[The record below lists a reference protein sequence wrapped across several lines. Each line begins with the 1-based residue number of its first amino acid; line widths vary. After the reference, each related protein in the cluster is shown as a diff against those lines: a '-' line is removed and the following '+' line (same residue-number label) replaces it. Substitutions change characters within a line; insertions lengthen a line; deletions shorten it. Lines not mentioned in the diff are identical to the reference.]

1 MKNLETLSVQVGQEA
16 PEAPKITV
24 DGKDL
29 NVKLGEDAVKAHLR
43 SLACDYCREA
53 TVRMAEMGLELDWR
67 RPNASD
73 TASMTILPS
82 QLVHDAN
89 HDVWHKWNDEAR
101 VVKQSIRAQENKV
114 YAELKA
120 KGFRGLKLRD
130 EAKLVIAKLPKIVV
144 PKLPELA
151 DSHTKVERPVK
162 VEAKGLRAKGFRSQ
176 ADEAKAAA
184 RSKSVNRTLELLT
197 QIASKR

>member
-1 MKNLETLSVQVGQEA
+1 MTNPNALGALVAGAVPDA
-16 PEAPKITV
+16 PSITV

-29 NVKLGEDAVKAHLR
+29 KVKLGEDAVKAHLR
-43 SLACDYCREA
+43 SLACDYCREQ
-53 TVRMAEMGLELDWR
+53 TVRMAIMGLELDWR

-73 TASMTILPS
+73 TASMTTSPS
-82 QLVHDAN
+82 QLAHDLNHDA
-89 HDVWHKWNDEAR
+89 WHAWNDQVR
-101 VVKQSIRAQENKV
+101 KVKQDIRAQENKV

-130 EAKLVIAKLPKIVV
+130 EAKKVLASLPKIEI

-151 DSHTKVERPVK
+151 DSHPKVERPAS
-162 VEAKGLRAKGFRSQ
+162 EAKGLKAKGFRSK

-184 RSKSVNRTLELLT
+184 RSKSVDRTLELLT
-197 QIASKR
+197 QIAAKR